1 MKYWCR
7 DSVILKRKQDNPSFQ
22 GAYSLVEGEMS
33 SELCVQLLVF
43 PNISE
48 VYKEWREHR
57 KMTWES
63 PNSCAS
69 TSKALK
75 SWFHLKL
82 DLKDKQDLEW

>member
-48 VYKEWREHR
+48 VYKEWWEHR